1 MARQHNRNA
10 RHTTCPPELQRK
22 YALRQINCEKI
33 TVNCEN
39 KMTEQTKKKTAAY
52 AACIPGKTHILPPEV
67 PEKTPSSGRAIKS
80 SPKYE

>member
-1 MARQHNRNA
+1 MPGTLPAS
-10 RHTTCPPELQRK
+10 PELQRK

-33 TVNCEN
+33 TVKCEK

-67 PEKTPSSGRAIKS
+67 PEKHHPRDGQ
-80 SPKYE
+80 